1 MIDGE
6 KVSMSKSQLLEF
18 ARTVYSDACY
28 GHLDLAE
35 NYCEKA
41 VDGIFRSLAIHSG
54 EGERKHGKWSP
65 DDIIAS
71 LPCVVMPP
79 AQQQQNLF
87 VTRQILTNDVTITNN
102 TITIV

>member
-41 VDGIFRSLAIHSG
+41 VDGIFRSLASHSSEVKKTDG
-54 EGERKHGKWSP
+54 GWVS
-65 DDIIAS
+65 DDLVRS
-71 LPCVVMPP
+71 LPSVIMPP
-79 AQQQQNLF
+79 AQQQNLF